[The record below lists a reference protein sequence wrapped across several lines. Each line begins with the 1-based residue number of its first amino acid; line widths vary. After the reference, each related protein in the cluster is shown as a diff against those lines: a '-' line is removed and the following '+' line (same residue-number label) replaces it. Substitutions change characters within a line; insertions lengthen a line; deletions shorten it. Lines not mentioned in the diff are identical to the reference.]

1 MKNKDYIWLLI
12 PIGIITLII
21 LSVLYVP
28 AEPYNPDSIIE
39 NCGPGGT
46 TC

>member
-1 MKNKDYIWLLI
+1 MNKRDYLFLLI
-12 PIGIITLII
+12 PIGIIALII

-28 AEPYNPDSIIE
+28 TEPYDSDSRIE